1 MNPMMSTRFRWI
13 KLTALLF
20 AAGLQGCAAVVV
32 AADVAI
38 TGASAVV
45 GATTSVIGGAIDLI
59 TPSRDDKK

>member
-1 MNPMMSTRFRWI
+1 MNI
-13 KLTALLF
+13 KHIGIPLIALLF
-20 AAGLQGCAAVVV
+20 IAGLQGCAAVVV